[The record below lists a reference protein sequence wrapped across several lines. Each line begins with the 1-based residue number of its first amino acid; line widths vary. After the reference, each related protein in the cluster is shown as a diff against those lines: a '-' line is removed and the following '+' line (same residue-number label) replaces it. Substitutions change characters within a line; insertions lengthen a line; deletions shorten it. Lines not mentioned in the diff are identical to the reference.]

1 MNSQVR
7 LTTVVVFVRAVVDTS
22 TRPSHNNGLTRESLS
37 NFLLFFF
44 GQISQRNIERCRNKK
59 KKRRKTK
66 TSRIVNCRTHD
77 RWGPESRNLQSRSS
91 GKQKETW
98 VSFVVENAHTTSNK
112 VSFTDGSE
120 SETFLPVSSS
130 SNTADSLAKNVCGH
144 PVR

>member
-1 MNSQVR
+1 MSSQVR

-37 NFLLFFF
+37 NFFSVSDKFPKEIL
-44 GQISQRNIERCRNKK
+44 RDVEEEKK
-59 KKRRKTK
+59 GEKDK

-91 GKQKETW
+91 GKKRSLG
-98 VSFVVENAHTTSNK
+98 VFRCCENAHTTSNK
-112 VSFTDGSE
+112 VNFTDGSE

-130 SNTADSLAKNVCGH
+130 SNTADSLAINVCGH